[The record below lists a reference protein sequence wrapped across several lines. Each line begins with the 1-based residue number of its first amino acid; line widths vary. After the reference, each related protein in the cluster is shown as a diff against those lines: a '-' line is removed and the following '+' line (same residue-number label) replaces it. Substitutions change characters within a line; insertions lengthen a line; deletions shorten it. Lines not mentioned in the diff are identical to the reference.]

1 MSRTATGAV
10 LVSCLIAL
18 FVGPEL
24 GFGPLTATSRA
35 DTRPRS
41 VQLSAAVRPRSVPQ
55 ATVLVLAPPFAPE
68 PVPSPPPQAA
78 QAPPRPGAAVAT
90 GDVWARLR
98 ACESPTNGGTRYR
111 GYYQFSASAWASA
124 GGRGDPAAASLEEQ
138 TARAQYLAAHSDPRH
153 QWPVCWARAVR
164 G

>member
-10 LVSCLIAL
+10 LVSCLVAL

-24 GFGPLTATSRA
+24 GFGPITSTSRA
-35 DTRPRS
+35 DTRPRTVPRAS
-41 VQLSAAVRPRSVPQ
+41 VV
-55 ATVLVLAPPFAPE
+55 VLTPPFIAQPPAPAPP
-68 PVPSPPPQAA
+68 AA
-78 QAPPRPGAAVAT
+78 QAAPATARAAAAVAD
-90 GDVWARLR
+90 GDLWARLR

-111 GYYQFSASAWASA
+111 GYYQFSQASWASA

-138 TARAQYLAAHSDPRH
+138 TARAQFLAAHSDPYH
-153 QWPVCWARAVR
+153 QWPVCWPRAMR

>member
-10 LVSCLIAL
+10 LVSCLVAL

-24 GFGPLTATSRA
+24 GFGPATSTSRA

-41 VQLSAAVRPRSVPQ
+41 TPQ
-55 ATVLVLAPPFAPE
+55 ATVLVLTPPFSAQPAPP
-68 PVPSPPPQAA
+68 PPPQAA
-78 QAPPRPGAAVAT
+78 PHPGTAVPG

-98 ACESPTNGGTRYR
+98 ACESPTNGGSRYR

-138 TARAQYLAAHSDPRH
+138 TARAQYLAAHSDPGH
-153 QWPVCWARAVR
+153 QWPVCWFRAVR